1 MKKYF
6 KVAMVFVLVM
16 AFVLGMASVAYCTEP
31 TVGEQI
37 TETFTT
43 ASADM
48 ITTIIAII
56 GAALVIGICILVA
69 RRGFGVFKIF
79 TK

>member
-1 MKKYF
+1 MPVIF
-6 KVAMVFVLVM
+6 
-16 AFVLGMASVAYCTEP
+16 GTTPS
-31 TVGEQI
+31 VGEQI

-43 ASADM
+43 ASGDM
-48 ITTIIAII
+48 MTTILVII
-56 GAALVIGICILVA
+56 GIAMAIGIGILVA